1 MRNLRYNVYF
11 STSKIDYR
19 EISGAERDIK
29 KHSRL
34 KCDINDRAK
43 RNLKSAPGCQSVDMW
58 ACLGISQFNMCL
70 GSTLVAFHKSV
81 WGWGVGG
88 WRKQLFIL
96 IHRQDKSSIRVHDA
110 RGLCNIKQNYS

>member
-11 STSKIDYR
+11 STSKIYYR
-19 EISGAERDIK
+19 EISDAERDIK
-29 KHSRL
+29 KHLRL

-43 RNLKSAPGCQSVDMW
+43 RNLKSTPGCQSVDMW

-70 GSTLVAFHKSV
+70 GSTLVAFHKS
-81 WGWGVGG
+81 GWH
-88 WRKQLFIL
+88 KQLFIL